1 MLRLRSSLA
10 FALAAFSVCSGC
22 GSLRPANAPPNDL
35 CESYSSK
42 HITAGTIAAAGG
54 VGAGL
59 GGFSTGAFTTEEQ
72 QKTRMILG
80 ITTLVVGAVT
90 AGAVY
95 YSNSYA
101 ARYAERC
108 GNGNKP

>member
-1 MLRLRSSLA
+1 
-10 FALAAFSVCSGC
+10 
-22 GSLRPANAPPNDL
+22 
-35 CESYSSK
+35 
-42 HITAGTIAAAGG
+42 
-54 VGAGL
+54 
-59 GGFSTGAFTTEEQ
+59 
-72 QKTRMILG
+72 MILG